1 MAATPR
7 APSMNFGSG
16 GGSGGGGDLTE
27 ASVASFLLS
36 RKYHLA
42 ALELHQVR
50 VPATKSTGRSAMKP
64 RLPG

>member
-1 MAATPR
+1 
-7 APSMNFGSG
+7 MNFGSG
-16 GGSGGGGDLTE
+16 GGGGSGGDLTE

-64 RLPG
+64 RLPGSPLSSPQHC